1 MSQQASARGERDA
14 VSPALEVA
22 PRAAE
27 RAPAVRPWAW
37 VPSLYL
43 AMGTPMITVSVVA
56 AIMYKNLGM
65 SNTDIALYTGSMYLP
80 WVIKPLW
87 APLLELFW
95 TKRTFVLAME
105 LGIAIT
111 LCCVGLALGL
121 PSYLAATLVFLWI
134 VGFASATQDIA
145 ADGLYIAAMSE
156 KQQAQFVGVQGIC
169 WNAGRLLA
177 SGVMVECTHWM
188 HEQVGLSWTRTWM
201 LVMLA
206 LGAVMALLSVWH
218 WRVLPDVDAG
228 ARSTVAA
235 AGSQAARPPPR
246 QSVRSAVYA
255 MADTWVSFLR
265 KPRIWLMLAVIFFY
279 RFGEGF
285 VEKIGPLFLMDAR
298 SAGGLGLDNAALGRI
313 NGGYATVGF
322 LSGALLGGLFAAK
335 LGLRRSF
342 WFLAL
347 ALNVPHVTYL
357 FLALS
362 LPKNHALIALVV
374 TIEKLGYGFGSV
386 GHMLYMM
393 QQVAPGPYR
402 TAHFA
407 FATGIMGLCMML
419 TGMVS
424 GVLQE
429 ALGYQQFFV
438 FVVVASV
445 PPVLLALAAP
455 FVSEPA
461 QEAHGR

>member
-1 MSQQASARGERDA
+1 MSQQASARDELSPI
-14 VSPALEVA
+14 SPAFEVA
-22 PRAAE
+22 PRAPE
-27 RAPAVRPWAW
+27 RAPAPRPWAW

-65 SNTDIALYTGSMYLP
+65 SNSDIALYTGSMYLP

-95 TKRTFVLAME
+95 SKRGFVLAME
-105 LGIAIT
+105 FGIALT

-121 PSYLAATLVFLWI
+121 PNYLATTLAFLWI
-134 VGFASATQDIA
+134 VGFGSATQDIA
-145 ADGLYIAAMSE
+145 ADGVYIAAMNE

-188 HEQVGLSWTRTWM
+188 HERLGLSWPRTWM

-206 LGAVMALLSVWH
+206 LGAVMAALGLWH
-218 WRVLPDVDAG
+218 WRVLPDVERG
-228 ARSTVAA
+228 ARSA
-235 AGSQAARPPPR
+235 
-246 QSVRSAVYA
+246 QSVRGAVYA
-255 MADTWVSFLR
+255 MADTWLTFLR

-342 WFLAL
+342 WLLAL

-362 LPKNHALIALVV
+362 LPESHALIALVV
-374 TIEKLGYGFGSV
+374 TVEKFGYGFGSV

-424 GVLQE
+424 GMLQE
-429 ALGYQQFFV
+429 LLGYQQFFV
-438 FVVVASV
+438 FVLLASV
-445 PPVLLALAAP
+445 PPVLLALVAP
-455 FVSEPA
+455 FGVSHTRA
-461 QEAHGR
+461 STHLR

>member
-1 MSQQASARGERDA
+1 MPHQASARGELPP
-14 VSPALEVA
+14 VSEAQKLVPT
-22 PRAAE
+22 AAE
-27 RAPAVRPWAW
+27 PRRVRPWAW

-43 AMGTPMITVSVVA
+43 AMGTPMITVSVVS
-56 AIMYKNLGM
+56 AIMYKNLGL

-80 WVIKPLW
+80 WAIKPLW
-87 APLLELFW
+87 APLLELVG
-95 TKRTFVLAME
+95 TKRRFVLAME
-105 LGIAIT
+105 FVIAFT

-121 PSYLAATLVFLWI
+121 SSYLVATLTFLWI

-145 ADGLYIAAMSE
+145 ADGVYIAAMSE
-156 KQQAQFVGVQGIC
+156 TQQAQFVGVQGIC

-188 HEQVGLSWTRTWM
+188 HETLALSWHRTWM

-206 LGAVMALLSVWH
+206 LGGVMALFGVWH
-218 WRVLPDVDAG
+218 WRVLPEVDHAT
-228 ARSTVAA
+228 RH
-235 AGSQAARPPPR
+235 R
-246 QSVRSAVYA
+246 QSLRGAATA
-255 MADTWVSFLR
+255 MLDTWLTFLR
-265 KPRIWLMLAVIFFY
+265 KPHIWMMLAVTFFY

-335 LGLRRSF
+335 RGLRRSF
-342 WFLAL
+342 WLLAL

-357 FLALS
+357 FLALAM
-362 LPKNHALIALVV
+362 PENHSLIALVV

-419 TGMVS
+419 TGMLS
-424 GVLQE
+424 GMLQE
-429 ALGYQQFFV
+429 QLGYQQFFV
-438 FVVVASV
+438 FVLLASV
-445 PPVLLALAAP
+445 PPVVLALMAP
-455 FVSEPA
+455 FASDPESGQA
-461 QEAHGR
+461 A